1 MKYKTPLRY
10 PGGKSRTIKFLSN
23 HLPTFE
29 SYREPFLG
37 GGSMALYVTQTFP
50 RTEVWVNDLYMPLYA
65 FWKVLRDQ
73 GQRLSDDL
81 RELKTELGESPDAH
95 REAFNNAKLAL
106 NANNNSNLAL
116 NVNDEYSL
124 AFNFYVINKCSF
136 SGLSESS
143 SFSEQASRQNFTFRG
158 IDRLPYIS
166 ELIQYWKITNLDYSE
181 LLYGNQSF
189 VFLDP
194 PYDIKDNLYG
204 KKGNMHKGFDHELF
218 AAHCCNSEQK
228 CMITYNSDIFVKER
242 FPGWYQKD
250 WDLTYT
256 MRSTGTYNRD
266 QKERK
271 ELLLLN
277 YETVQPCL
285 DGLFEVDQRNEE

>member
-10 PGGKSRTIKFLSN
+10 PGGKSRAIKFLSN

-50 RTEVWVNDLYMPLYA
+50 RTDVWVNDLYYPLYA
-65 FWKVLRDQ
+65 FWKTLRDH
-73 GQRLSDDL
+73 GDRLSNDL
-81 RELKTELGESPDAH
+81 RELKTELGESPHAH
-95 REAFNNAKLAL
+95 REAFDNAKLAL
-106 NANNNSNLAL
+106 NT
-116 NVNDEYSL
+116 NDDYN
-124 AFNFYVINKCSF
+124 AGFNFYIVNKCSF

-143 SFSEQASRQNFTFRG
+143 AFSEQASRQNFTFRG
-158 IDRLPYIS
+158 IDRLPAVS
-166 ELIQYWKITNLDYSE
+166 ELIQYWRITNMDYAE
-181 LLYGNQSF
+181 LLYGKDSF

-194 PYDIKDNLYG
+194 PYDIKTSLYG
-204 KKGNMHKGFDHELF
+204 KKGNMHKGFDHEMF
-218 AAHCCNSEQK
+218 AAHCSNSEQN
-228 CMITYNSDIFVKER
+228 CMITYNSDLYVKER
-242 FPGWYQKD
+242 FPGWYQQD

-256 MRSTGTYNRD
+256 MRSTGTYTRD

-277 YETVQPCL
+277 YETVQSSL
-285 DGLFEVDQRNEE
+285 DGLFEDNQ